1 MSFPIVNHLGRD
13 LALLVLAPNVR
24 DDNSFEIE
32 YACTTTVAEGGSRRE
47 TREPNAPDMR
57 LRQSCSYLFATAA
70 EAAAF
75 RAGLASLGD
84 TLLLVPIW
92 TDVLT
97 GAQWADRIH
106 TGSYL
111 LRLSDNTILAADAV
125 LNPAL
130 EYAPFIVGR
139 LQEQPELRPFG
150 EAAGAEARVIV
161 VEDSPWDYRV
171 RANADVAI
179 DNWPATLEPD
189 WTDVLD
195 RSETGREYVTLGAG
209 RERGVENQEAAFRWG
224 QEAAFTLS
232 GRAQIRTMLG
242 LFEKAQGRAKSLTMP
257 WWYKPGDDAPATP
270 HTTKVRFASDKL
282 SVKYLAGNVAAVK
295 IALLQVPWEVTP
307 IAGEQPAQAERAY
320 LYRHT
325 LRVPVNPVVWRYTD
339 YSRAITVTEDGVPV
353 TYYPFK
359 IQHDKF
365 SQDFLLADEP
375 LKLSSFVTDAHPWM
389 LILQRRLEAPLAID
403 IFEHTPEVVGANPRL
418 RYSGEIADTPTG
430 RGRKLSAPTSVMGGL
445 LEIKVPSFFV
455 QEGCN
460 HEFCSNPGCM
470 LSIAD
475 FTCVGTVT
483 AVAGALVTLNVTAN
497 PIGALPNDVFAG
509 GDAEFGAGL
518 TWQGRDIIRSENLG
532 GSSQRFTL
540 NRAFR
545 DLVVGSQVT
554 VRRSCSGTWVECE
567 SFGNTINYGGHR
579 FVAPDNISV
588 PERETNVKGGKK

>member
-1 MSFPIVNHLGRD
+1 VSFPIVNHLGRD
-13 LALLVLAPNVR
+13 LALLVLTPNVR
-24 DDNSFEIE
+24 DDDALSIE
-32 YACTTTVAEGGSRRE
+32 YAFATTVAAGGSSRE
-47 TREPNAPDMR
+47 TREPGAPDMR
-57 LRQSCSYLFATAA
+57 LRQSLRYSFATAA
-70 EAAAF
+70 EAAMF
-75 RAGLASLGD
+75 RAGLAALGD
-84 TLLLVPIW
+84 KLLLVPIW
-92 TDVLT
+92 TDVLP

-111 LRLSDNTILAADAV
+111 LRLSDNTIHAADAV

-150 EAAGAEARVIV
+150 ETAGGETRLTVI
-161 VEDSPWDYRV
+161 EDSPWDYRV

-195 RSETGREYVTLGAG
+195 RSETGREYVTIGAG

-242 LFEKAQGRAKSLTMP
+242 LFEKAQGRAKSMTMP
-257 WWYKPGDDAPATP
+257 WWYKPGDDTTNTP
-270 HTTKVRFASDKL
+270 HTTKVRFMDDRITFT
-282 SVKYLAGNVAAVK
+282 YLAGNVAAVK

-307 IAGEQPAQAERAY
+307 VAGEQPAQAERAY

-325 LRVPVNPVVWRYTD
+325 LRVPVSPVIWRYTD
-339 YSRAITVTEDGVPV
+339 YPRAITVTEDGAPV

-359 IQHDKF
+359 IQHDKL
-365 SQDFLLADEP
+365 SQGYLLDDDAV
-375 LKLSSFVTDAHPWM
+375 KLSSFVTDSHPWM

-403 IFEHTPEVVGANPRL
+403 IFEHTPEVAGSTPRL

-430 RGRKLSAPTSVMGGL
+430 RGRKLAAPTSVMGGL
-445 LEIKVPSFFV
+445 LEIKVPSFFA

-470 LSIAD
+470 LSITD
-475 FTCVGTVT
+475 YTCIGTVT
-483 AVAGALVTLNVTAN
+483 AIADAVITLTVTTN
-497 PIGALPNDVFAG
+497 PLGALPADVFAG
-509 GDAEFGAGL
+509 GDAEIGAGL

-532 GSSQRFTL
+532 GSSQRLTL

-545 DLVVGSQVT
+545 GLAVGNQVT
-554 VRRSCSGTWVECE
+554 FRRSCSGTWTECE

-579 FVAPDNISV
+579 FVSPDNISV
-588 PERETNVKGGKK
+588 PERETNLKGGKK